1 MMDTKKKTA
10 TLALLD
16 ELEVRAVL
24 LRVAARKYR
33 RDIDLL
39 IAMESKIPVEAMSHL
54 RRAIR
59 LRLQALGDAKM
70 GEQEVLASQDFY
82 KLHKR
87 GNAR

>member
-1 MMDTKKKTA
+1 MDTKKRTA

-16 ELEVRAVL
+16 ELEIRAVL
-24 LRVAARKYR
+24 MRVAARKFR
-33 RDIDLL
+33 RDVDLL
-39 IAMESKIPVEAMSHL
+39 SAMESKMPLEAMPHL

-82 KLHKR
+82 RLHKR
-87 GNAR
+87 GKTR

>member
-1 MMDTKKKTA
+1 MMDTKKRTA

-16 ELEVRAVL
+16 ELEIRAVL
-24 LRVAARKYR
+24 MRVAARKFR
-33 RDIDLL
+33 RDVDLL
-39 IAMESKIPVEAMSHL
+39 SAMESKMPLEAMPHL

-82 KLHKR
+82 RLHKR
-87 GNAR
+87 GKTR

>member
-1 MMDTKKKTA
+1 MDTKKRTA

-24 LRVAARKYR
+24 MRVAARKFQ
-33 RDIDLL
+33 RDVDLL
-39 IAMESKIPVEAMSHL
+39 NAMGSTMPLEAMPHL

-70 GEQEVLASQDFY
+70 GEQELLASQDFY
-82 KLHKR
+82 RLHKR
-87 GNAR
+87 GKTR

>member
-39 IAMESKIPVEAMSHL
+39 IAMESKIPIEAMPHL

>member
-1 MMDTKKKTA
+1 MMNTKKKTA

-39 IAMESKIPVEAMSHL
+39 IAMESKMPVEAMSHL

>member
-1 MMDTKKKTA
+1 MMNTKKKTA